1 MTQIGATG
9 PIGGANRNV
18 QPVPLSAIRA
28 ASLEPAGEAPTPA
41 PPPDR
46 LFLECLPLP
55 DALRYAAAWS
65 DLTTRALEPNVFLEP
80 GFLLPLHQ
88 HTRSPDIHLL
98 LVWAE
103 ETPTAFSRLL
113 GVIPLAAR
121 RVKLLRGLRHPQLTC
136 GVPLLDAA
144 SADAVLEGAL
154 DWLTVN
160 HPRAHGLL
168 LEDVAA
174 DGPFATCLRRLAAR
188 RNLALATVESRTRAV
203 LRNGREPVEML
214 CFRSAKRRKEHG
226 RQVRRLAELGA
237 RGVRVAETPD
247 AVARAL
253 EHFLALEERGWK
265 GRQGTAFLCQPRL
278 VTFVRTMMRHF
289 AAEGRAAVH
298 LLELGGRPIAIGL
311 VLRQGERAYF
321 WKTAYDER
329 LAALSP
335 GVQLT
340 VELTRR
346 QLADG
351 NAAVTDSCA
360 VADHPMIDALWPE
373 RQTMLDVA
381 ISLNSADSRRLARA
395 VDGERRRR
403 AARQTAKR
411 LWARFAKLRTKLKRA

>member
-1 MTQIGATG
+1 M
-9 PIGGANRNV
+9 

-28 ASLEPAGEAPTPA
+28 ATLAPAGEAPA
-41 PPPDR
+41 AVPPPDR

-65 DLTTRALEPNVFLEP
+65 DLTTRAVEPNVFLEP

-88 HTRSPDIHLL
+88 HTRSPEVHLL

-113 GVIPLAAR
+113 GVIPVAR
-121 RVKLLRGLRHPQLTC
+121 ARGAKLPRGLRHPQLTC

-144 SADAVLEGAL
+144 TAETVLEGAL
-154 DWLTVN
+154 DWLAAN
-160 HPRAHGLL
+160 HPRAQGLL
-168 LEDVAA
+168 LDDIPA
-174 DGPFATCLRRLAAR
+174 DGPFATRLRGIAAR
-188 RNLALATVESRTRAV
+188 RGLGLATIETRTRAV
-203 LRNGREPVEML
+203 LTKGHESGEAL

-226 RQVRRLAELGA
+226 RQVRRLSELGE
-237 RGVRVAETPD
+237 RTFRVAETPD

-253 EHFLALEERGWK
+253 EQFLTLEDQGWK

-298 LLELGGRPIAIGL
+298 LLELDGRPVAIGL

-321 WKTAYDER
+321 WKTAYDGR

-335 GVQLT
+335 GVQLA

-346 QLADG
+346 QLADEMV
-351 NAAVTDSCA
+351 AVTDSCA
-360 VADHPMIDALWPE
+360 IADHPMIDALWPE
-373 RQTMLDVA
+373 RQTMLDLA
-381 ISLNSADSRRLARA
+381 ISLRPEGSRDLARA
-395 VDGERRRR
+395 VAGEQRRR
-403 AARQTAKR
+403 AVRQTTKR
-411 LWARFAKLRTKLKRA
+411 LWARFAKLRAKLKRS